1 MAGASGAG
9 GGYTLWAW
17 GTPDNGNMG
26 LGNTTAY
33 SVPQQIGSDDDWTPM
48 VSMDVAQTHAIK
60 SDGTLWC
67 IGGSGTL
74 RGDNSTTTISS
85 PVQIGTATNWQWVGG
100 GYQSA
105 YACNTSGELW
115 CWGSNDNGQMG
126 QGTAS
131 NTVISSMV
139 QVAGTYWVAAGG
151 GNAHTIALRTDGTI
165 WGWGAGGSGR
175 TWHNNNT
182 NYSSP
187 VQGVGSTE
195 WWKVRSSVNIS
206 DGWEAGVETA
216 KGFGYNQ
223 GYWHSMNID
232 ENGKLWGCGG
242 FGGATSNA
250 GSPGSPIQVGTDTTW
265 TNIHASG
272 FGGAGINN
280 GTMSCWGG
288 YNFAGERGNG
298 DTTNDPTTII
308 EWDGTAT
315 DVARSQSLYY
325 EAHNSCIIGGTIYF
339 SGANDQGQGGKGN
352 TTNYSS
358 PVQGPSGSSWVK
370 VICGKTGTIGVKKG

>member
-1 MAGASGAG
+1 MAGTSANQGTK
-9 GGYTLWAW
+9 YTLWAW
-17 GTPDNGNMG
+17 GTPDVGNMG

-48 VSMDVAQTHAIK
+48 VSMELTHSHAIK
-60 SDGTLWC
+60 SDGTLWF
-67 IGGSGTL
+67 IGGTGVH
-74 RGDNSTTTISS
+74 RGDNSNTNISS
-85 PVQIGTATNWQWVGG
+85 PIQIGTATNWQWVGG
-100 GYQSA
+100 GYNKA
-105 YACNTSGELW
+105 YAVNTSGELW
-115 CWGSNDNGQMG
+115 CWGSNGSGELG
-126 QGTAS
+126 QG
-131 NTVISSMV
+131 NTTSQSSMV
-139 QVAGTYWVAAGG
+139 QVAGTTWAAANG
-151 GNAHTIALRTDGTI
+151 GNAHTIALKTDGTI
-165 WGWGAGGSGR
+165 WAWGNGGDGR
-175 TWHNNNT
+175 TWHNNQT

-195 WWKVRSSVNIS
+195 WWRARTSVSIT

-216 KGFGYNQ
+216 KGFGYTQ

-242 FGGATSNA
+242 FAGATSMS
-250 GSPGSPIQVGTDTTW
+250 GQPTSPKQAGTDTTW
-265 TNIHASG
+265 TNLHASG
-272 FGGAGINN
+272 FGGAGIND

-288 YNFAGERGNG
+288 YNFAGENGAGN
-298 DTTNDPTTII
+298 TTAAATTIV

-315 DVARSQSLYY
+315 DVARSQSLYF

-358 PVQGPSGSSWVK
+358 PVQGPSGSDWVK
-370 VICGKTGTIGVKKG
+370 VICGKTATIGVKEG